1 MLQLCARRNVRQT
14 LLVSSVDSIKRH
26 GTSIAVILLQN
37 VSNYGTPGDIVKVK
51 RGYARNMLIP
61 RSMAA
66 YATPE
71 NKQKFET
78 LIKSKNDTS
87 SSSSSSGFV
96 PPTPIADDTSS
107 GKHLQ
112 DHEIVTFSRS
122 VVSNSKDGSLYGSVT
137 IQDILTQ
144 LNSSGYASVDVND
157 IELTTPIK
165 SLGDHIVTIKSK
177 SVIIRVIV
185 EETK

>member
-1 MLQLCARRNVRQT
+1 MLQLCSRRNVRQ
-14 LLVSSVDSIKRH
+14 LVSSVDSIKRH

-71 NKQKFET
+71 NKQKFEI
-78 LIKSKNDTS
+78 LIKTKNDTS
-87 SSSSSSGFV
+87 TSSGFV
-96 PPTPIADDTSS
+96 PPTPVTDFTSS

-112 DHEIVTFSRS
+112 DNEIITFSRS
-122 VVSNSKDGSLYGSVT
+122 VNSNSKDASLYGSVT
-137 IQDILTQ
+137 IQDILAH
-144 LNSSGYASVDVND
+144 LNSLGYVSVDMND

-165 SLGDHIVTIKSK
+165 SLGDHTVKISSK

-185 EETK
+185 EEST

>member
-1 MLQLCARRNVRQT
+1 MLHCIRRTVRPV
-14 LLVSSVDSIKRH
+14 LSSVDNSKRH

-71 NKQKFET
+71 NKQKFDQ
-78 LIKSKNDTS
+78 LIKTKKETS
-87 SSSSSSGFV
+87 SLSSGFV
-96 PPTPIADDTSS
+96 PPTPVTDVTSS
-107 GKHLQ
+107 GKYLS
-112 DHEIVTFSRS
+112 DNDIFTFSRS

-137 IQDILTQ
+137 IQDIITQ
-144 LNSSGYASVDVND
+144 LNSLGYASMDMND
-157 IELTTPIK
+157 IALTAPIK
-165 SLGDHIVTIKSK
+165 SLGDHIVNINNK
-177 SVIIRVIV
+177 SVIIRVTV
-185 EETK
+185 EDTH